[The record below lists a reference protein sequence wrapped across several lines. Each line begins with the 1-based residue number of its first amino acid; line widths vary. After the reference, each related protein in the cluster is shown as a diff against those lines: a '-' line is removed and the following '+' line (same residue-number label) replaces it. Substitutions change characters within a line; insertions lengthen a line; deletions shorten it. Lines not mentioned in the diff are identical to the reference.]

1 VTSCGIERLKETNQ
15 IGFQR
20 PPKLPAAPPGEMH
33 WPALPLVSL
42 VLVHRNPL
50 LDALSVDFA
59 RRTFRENTTVN
70 FI

>member
-15 IGFQR
+15 ICFQR
-20 PPKLPAAPPGEMH
+20 ASKSQAASLGEY
-33 WPALPLVSL
+33 ALAGSALVSL

-59 RRTFRENTTVN
+59 RRAHPA
-70 FI
+70 